1 MLIYVIP
8 FLILLVVLVL
18 LKKRQDAQGSDK
30 ATATTATQKAK
41 AKKASSSAKIA
52 PNKTQPVEN
61 TVIEKKKSS
70 ALSED
75 TRAKIEALIQERS
88 FFSAEAQINQALKK
102 DNSQHELYLYL
113 LDIHI
118 LQKDEFAISQLL
130 NHLQSLELDE
140 ILPQAEAKK
149 ANFEQSQNKAD
160 ETINFVSPS
169 MHTESASIAQ
179 KQQNNADFDALMAGA
194 APVAEEKTA
203 LSFDQLQDTAP
214 PKTDFSQS
222 VAPVTND
229 IKPLD
234 FNLSFDSAPKAEAPA
249 PIDAPSI
256 NFDSFSVQETQ
267 PEVQVEQQAPTAEIK
282 PLDFSLS
289 FAPEA
294 KTEPE
299 SSAQEQVQPLDF
311 SFAVEKT
318 EPAEAPAISPSPLSF
333 DLSSLD
339 TETTVQIAPD
349 VEKTAS
355 TDLSFET
362 SHAQVTPVSTA
373 DQNDPLVQSFPEL
386 VEANEIT
393 MNLELAQQ
401 YLKLGAFDAMRELLA
416 EKEAEYSAEQRQ
428 QADLL
433 LNQIAS

>member
-18 LKKRQDAQGSDK
+18 VKKRQDAQGSDK
-30 ATATTATQKAK
+30 ATATQKAK

-75 TRAKIEALIQERS
+75 TRTKIEALIQERS

-299 SSAQEQVQPLDF
+299 TSAQEQVQPLDF

-339 TETTVQIAPD
+339 TETSVQIAPD

-362 SHAQVTPVSTA
+362 SHVQVTPVSTA

>member
-18 LKKRQDAQGSDK
+18 VKKRQDAQGSDK
-30 ATATTATQKAK
+30 ATATQKAK

-52 PNKTQPVEN
+52 PNKTQPIEN

-179 KQQNNADFDALMAGA
+179 KQQNNADFDALMASA

-203 LSFDQLQDTAP
+203 LSFNQLQDTVP
-214 PKTDFSQS
+214 PKADFSQS

-267 PEVQVEQQAPTAEIK
+267 PEVQVEQQTPTAEVK

-339 TETTVQIAPD
+339 TETSVQIAPD

>member
-18 LKKRQDAQGSDK
+18 VKKRQDAQGSDK
-30 ATATTATQKAK
+30 ATATQKAK

-75 TRAKIEALIQERS
+75 TRTKIEALIQERS

-203 LSFDQLQDTAP
+203 LSFDQLQDIAP

-267 PEVQVEQQAPTAEIK
+267 PEVQVEQQTPTAEVK

-299 SSAQEQVQPLDF
+299 TSAQEQVQPLDF

-339 TETTVQIAPD
+339 TETSVQIAPD
-349 VEKTAS
+349 VEKTTS

>member
-18 LKKRQDAQGSDK
+18 VKKRQDAQGSDK
-30 ATATTATQKAK
+30 ATATQKAK

-75 TRAKIEALIQERS
+75 TRTKIEALIQERS

-203 LSFDQLQDTAP
+203 LSFDQIQDTAP
-214 PKTDFSQS
+214 QKTDFSQS

-267 PEVQVEQQAPTAEIK
+267 PEVQVEKQTPTAEVK

-318 EPAEAPAISPSPLSF
+318 EPVEAPAISPSPLSF
-333 DLSSLD
+333 DLGSLD
-339 TETTVQIAPD
+339 TETSVQVAPD

-355 TDLSFET
+355 TSFSFET
-362 SHAQVTPVSTA
+362 SHVQVTPVSTA

>member
-1 MLIYVIP
+1 MKFYRK
-8 FLILLVVLVL
+8 
-18 LKKRQDAQGSDK
+18 LKR
-30 ATATTATQKAK
+30 
-41 AKKASSSAKIA
+41 
-52 PNKTQPVEN
+52 
-61 TVIEKKKSS
+61 
-70 ALSED
+70 
-75 TRAKIEALIQERS
+75 
-88 FFSAEAQINQALKK
+88 
-102 DNSQHELYLYL
+102 
-113 LDIHI
+113 
-118 LQKDEFAISQLL
+118 
-130 NHLQSLELDE
+130 
-140 ILPQAEAKK
+140 KK

-179 KQQNNADFDALMAGA
+179 KQQNNADFDALMASA

-203 LSFDQLQDTAP
+203 LSFDQVQDTAP

-267 PEVQVEQQAPTAEIK
+267 PEVQVEQQTPTAEVK

-318 EPAEAPAISPSPLSF
+318 EPAEAPAISPSP
-333 DLSSLD
+333 
-339 TETTVQIAPD
+339 
-349 VEKTAS
+349 
-355 TDLSFET
+355 LSFET

>member
-1 MLIYVIP
+1 MIP

-18 LKKRQDAQGSDK
+18 VKKRQDAQGSDK
-30 ATATTATQKAK
+30 ATATQKAK

-75 TRAKIEALIQERS
+75 TRTKIEALIQERS

-299 SSAQEQVQPLDF
+299 TSAQEQVQPLDF

-339 TETTVQIAPD
+339 TETSVQIAPD

-362 SHAQVTPVSTA
+362 SHVQVTPVSTA